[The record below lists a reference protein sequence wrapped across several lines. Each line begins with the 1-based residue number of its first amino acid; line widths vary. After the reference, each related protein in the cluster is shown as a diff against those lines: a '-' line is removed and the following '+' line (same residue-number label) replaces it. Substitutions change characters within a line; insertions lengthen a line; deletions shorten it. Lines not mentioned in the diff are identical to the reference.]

1 MKEEKKGSK
10 TNGRSKSAA
19 SNPMT
24 KAKSLP
30 NRSGLD
36 VLLAATGVADREDA
50 VDAMAVSVALPVAEI
65 PPMQSSSSP
74 AAGVIATPRHPL
86 LPGTQAVA
94 PDSQNHPKVW
104 FTQNMVEM
112 LGEES
117 NREIIDLEGTNIV
130 VRELS
135 RLRQE
140 LLPIYFGVTFTLTS
154 FEILLTSLGFHVS
167 FFSDNEKV
175 FTLTEGSADILKIL
189 TGEKASDGR

>member
-1 MKEEKKGSK
+1 
-10 TNGRSKSAA
+10 
-19 SNPMT
+19 
-24 KAKSLP
+24 
-30 NRSGLD
+30 
-36 VLLAATGVADREDA
+36 
-50 VDAMAVSVALPVAEI
+50 MA
-65 PPMQSSSSP
+65 
-74 AAGVIATPRHPL
+74 
-86 LPGTQAVA
+86 
-94 PDSQNHPKVW
+94 
-104 FTQNMVEM
+104 EM

-175 FTLTEGSADILKIL
+175 FTLTEGSADIVKIL
-189 TGEKASDGR
+189 TEGKASDES